1 MKKILLLNIFA
12 IICITA
18 TAQNYSQVGAIG
30 HYNVRSTFAPGNLFN
45 SYATLETVKDTFINN
60 FPCKK
65 LIETN
70 YDFNGRIQGR
80 AAHFIQNNGAQVFFF
95 YKDSTSSWVR
105 DTLYNFAL
113 TQGES
118 YTFYQDRYQPVTVTI
133 DSVSSMTINGVSRVV
148 QHLRSSNVGVYLED
162 MAVEGLGALF
172 FFMPWADSD
181 PRGGL
186 RCYQDSTI
194 GFYQNLAADTCD
206 YIYVGLED
214 LQLNKSNVSI
224 YPNPTKAIVNI
235 NYVVTESEA
244 VRLEIID
251 VMGKIQISRELNTAA
266 INTIQLSELKNGI
279 YFYRLVKNDATVH
292 SGKLVIE

>member
-118 YTFYQDRYQPVTVTI
+118 YTFYQDIYQPVTVTI

-148 QHLRSSNVGVYLED
+148 QHLRSSHVGIYLED

-172 FFMPWADSD
+172 FFMPWGDSD
-181 PRGGL
+181 PRGGI

-224 YPNPTKAIVNI
+224 YPNPTNSNLNVEWLPNQQI
-235 NYVVTESEA
+235 NH
-244 VRLEIID
+244 LQLID
-251 VMGKIQISRELNTAA
+251 VQGKVIQSINQDLNQSNSYQ
-266 INTIQLSELKNGI
+266 INLENVNNGI
-279 YFYRLVKNDATVH
+279 YFLKVFSEVGVVAKKLIKN
-292 SGKLVIE
+292 

>member
-194 GFYQNLAADTCD
+194 GFYRNLAADTCD

-214 LQLNKSNVSI
+214 LQLNKSIVSI
-224 YPNPTKAIVNI
+224 YPNPTNSNLNVEWLPNQQI
-235 NYVVTESEA
+235 NQ
-244 VRLEIID
+244 LQLID
-251 VMGKIQISRELNTAA
+251 VQGKVIQTINQDLNQSNSYQ
-266 INTIQLSELKNGI
+266 INLENVNNGI
-279 YFYRLVKNDATVH
+279 YFLKVFSEVGVVAKKLIKN
-292 SGKLVIE
+292 

>member
-148 QHLRSSNVGVYLED
+148 QHLRSSHVGIYLED

-172 FFMPWADSD
+172 FFMPWGDSD
-181 PRGGL
+181 PRGGI

-224 YPNPTKAIVNI
+224 YPNPTNSNLNVEWLPNQQI
-235 NYVVTESEA
+235 NH
-244 VRLEIID
+244 LQLID
-251 VMGKIQISRELNTAA
+251 VQGKVIQSINQDLNQSNSYQ
-266 INTIQLSELKNGI
+266 INLENVNNGI
-279 YFYRLVKNDATVH
+279 YFLKVFSEVGVVAKKLIKN
-292 SGKLVIE
+292 